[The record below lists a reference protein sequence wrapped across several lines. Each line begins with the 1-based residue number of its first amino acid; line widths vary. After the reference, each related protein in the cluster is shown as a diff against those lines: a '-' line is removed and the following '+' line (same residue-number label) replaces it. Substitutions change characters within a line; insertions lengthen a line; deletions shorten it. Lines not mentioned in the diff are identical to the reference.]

1 MLGPHV
7 SSTCTST
14 PKSSPL
20 SSQTRPPGPT
30 PLSLPHLSY
39 QVCALKPSAKKEGNR
54 DGEDIS
60 PLAPVSPSARQIQG
74 RPGETHSAGSSP
86 QAGSMASARTTSG
99 VQGSQSFWD
108 TLLDRGTEGGNC
120 CPPEG
125 RVWTLISGGHAS
137 SFSPS
142 ALVQTRAPIVKSS
155 SDMGTLGNT
164 SWVLENM
171 FQVYLPVL

>member
-1 MLGPHV
+1 MLGPLV

-30 PLSLPHLSY
+30 LLSLPHLS
-39 QVCALKPSAKKEGNR
+39 VLSSLCFKVIRKERGAQR
-54 DGEDIS
+54 GEDIS
-60 PLAPVSPSARQIQG
+60 PLTPVSPSTRHIQG

-86 QAGSMASARTTSG
+86 QASSMASARTTSG
-99 VQGSQSFWD
+99 VQESQSFWD
-108 TLLDRGTEGGNC
+108 TPLNRGTEGGNC

-125 RVWTLISGGHAS
+125 RVWTHISEGHSS

-142 ALVQTRAPIVKSS
+142 TLVKTRAHIGKSS
-155 SDMGTLGNT
+155 SELRVVTWG
-164 SWVLENM
+164 
-171 FQVYLPVL
+171 Q